1 MIHEENM
8 KLIVEVIFKKAQN
21 EKDYCSFYG
30 ELVEKLIKLELQLK
44 GQLKPGKRVTKK
56 IQKESDFRK

>member
-30 ELVEKLIKLELQLK
+30 ELVEKLIKLEL
-44 GQLKPGKRVTKK
+44 
-56 IQKESDFRK
+56 